1 MDTDFDAIVVGSG
14 VTGGWAAKELTAKG
28 LRVLVLE
35 RGRPLTH
42 GKDYV
47 TEHMPPWRIPF
58 GGKPLRELYAREY
71 PVQSRCHAFD
81 ETTRHFWIRDSEQP
95 YVHAPDAP
103 FNWLRADVVGG
114 KSLLWTRQVYRW
126 SDLDFEANK
135 RDGNGVDWP
144 IRYRDLEPWYAH
156 VERFIGVSGQAEGL
170 PQLPDSVFQ
179 PPMQMNTVEKAVKQR
194 IEAAYPDRRMI
205 IGRCAN
211 LTEPLGDRAACH
223 YCGVCQ
229 RGCSPGAYFSS
240 LSSTLPAATSTG
252 LLTLRANSVVE
263 GVDYDPVR
271 KRASGV
277 RVIDTVTGE
286 RTRFASKLVFLCAS
300 TIGSLQVLLNSR
312 SESFPDGLANRSGTL
327 GRYVMD
333 HQNGAIAFGITT
345 EFMGR
350 YYYGYRPNGIY
361 VPRFRNLDPERPDGD
376 FLRGYGYQGGAMPIE
391 ARMMATNLPG
401 FGAAFKQALRQPPAW
416 TFFLAGFTEC
426 LPYADNRVTLDAKL
440 KDRHGIPQVRFDVR
454 FRDNEARIL
463 ADATRQGEA
472 MLKAAGMQ
480 NVTAI
485 ANPTAPGDAIHEMGG
500 ACMGRDPRTSVLNGW
515 NQAHD
520 VPNLFVTDGSSMS
533 SSGVVN
539 PSLTFMALT
548 ARAAN
553 HAVEELRAGR
563 A

>member
-1 MDTDFDAIVVGSG
+1 
-14 VTGGWAAKELTAKG
+14 
-28 LRVLVLE
+28 
-35 RGRPLTH
+35 
-42 GKDYV
+42 
-47 TEHMPPWRIPF
+47 
-58 GGKPLRELYAREY
+58 
-71 PVQSRCHAFD
+71 
-81 ETTRHFWIRDSEQP
+81 
-95 YVHAPDAP
+95 
-103 FNWLRADVVGG
+103 
-114 KSLLWTRQVYRW
+114 
-126 SDLDFEANK
+126 
-135 RDGNGVDWP
+135 
-144 IRYRDLEPWYAH
+144 
-156 VERFIGVSGQAEGL
+156 
-170 PQLPDSVFQ
+170 
-179 PPMQMNTVEKAVKQR
+179 
-194 IEAAYPDRRMI
+194 
-205 IGRCAN
+205 
-211 LTEPLGDRAACH
+211 
-223 YCGVCQ
+223 
-229 RGCSPGAYFSS
+229 
-240 LSSTLPAATSTG
+240 
-252 LLTLRANSVVE
+252 
-263 GVDYDPVR
+263 
-271 KRASGV
+271 
-277 RVIDTVTGE
+277 
-286 RTRFASKLVFLCAS
+286 
-300 TIGSLQVLLNSR
+300 
-312 SESFPDGLANRSGTL
+312 
-327 GRYVMD
+327 
-333 HQNGAIAFGITT
+333 
-345 EFMGR
+345 
-350 YYYGYRPNGIY
+350 
-361 VPRFRNLDPERPDGD
+361 
-376 FLRGYGYQGGAMPIE
+376 
-391 ARMMATNLPG
+391 MMATNLPG